1 MLSDDFRFHGFDS
14 AAWLNLL
21 ALFTRPAPA
30 APGRDRAETSAAGVG
45 GGTLVVVTDE
55 ANAPC
60 AAFLTGRG
68 AVTLEPE
75 TGVAPIQLAALCAR
89 HAARR
94 AVVLREGTIEELTER
109 SAERLAFEADYA
121 SQWLTLLAVARELED
136 EGLLRVWPP
145 RARLPLPTPGMLR
158 RALDLLLPD
167 NHVLVAALWEG
178 SELWTAFAL
187 RRRNGELDCMV
198 GPEQLLRWTGPLGG
212 DYRRDQRAIRRA
224 VADELGPVHVGI
236 FAQRQ
241 WIDMLLRD
249 PTPGAWARAIA
260 LREVII
266 SPTPSYVHMAMSAD
280 AARAFGRRA
289 REWLGGLDL
298 LGYLTPAAH
307 FARGHIQRIGSVTE
321 TLGFNPLQALAS
333 RLRAPRK

>member
-1 MLSDDFRFHGFDS
+1 MLSDDFRFHGFDT

-21 ALFTRPAPA
+21 ALFTRPAPS
-30 APGRDRAETSAAGVG
+30 PGGDRSETRAAGAQR
-45 GGTLVVVTDE
+45 GTLVLVTDE

-60 AAFLTGRG
+60 AAFLTSRG
-68 AVTLEPE
+68 AITLEADR
-75 TGVAPIQLAALCAR
+75 GVDPSQLEALCER
-89 HAARR
+89 HGARR
-94 AVVLREGTIEELTER
+94 AIVLREGTVEELTER
-109 SAERLAFEADYA
+109 AAERIAFEEDYA
-121 SQWLTLLAVARELED
+121 SQWLTLIAIARELED
-136 EGLLRVWPP
+136 EGLLRIWPP

-167 NHVLVAALWEG
+167 NHVLVAGLWEG
-178 SELWTAFAL
+178 TELWTAFAL

-224 VADELGPVHVGI
+224 VTDALGPVHLGI

-241 WIDMLLRD
+241 WIDLLLRD

-289 REWLGGLDL
+289 REWLGGLDV

-333 RLRAPRK
+333 LLRASRK